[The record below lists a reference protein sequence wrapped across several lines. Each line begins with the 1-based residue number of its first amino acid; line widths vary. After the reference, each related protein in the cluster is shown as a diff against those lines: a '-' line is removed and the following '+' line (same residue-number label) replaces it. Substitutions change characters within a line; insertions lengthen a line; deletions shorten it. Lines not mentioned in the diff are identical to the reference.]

1 MSSENRRV
9 LGGLA
14 LGLTLA
20 CAFAGLSPAPAAA
33 AEPFRFGYLTDAS
46 GPMQGTFKATLDG
59 FQLYVDQL
67 NTAGG
72 VKGRRFDIKVRD
84 IQSDTQRSVNAV
96 QELAAADVLA
106 ILGLAVSNT
115 HAAVYASAEKLGLPV
130 VAAYPAN
137 IPLALPPASSN
148 AFATGLIFSVTGE
161 AAGKFAREIAPKG
174 KTLVCLGFESPGSIL
189 ACEAATK
196 SAQANGFTK
205 VESIIVPLTQRD
217 FRGVVDK
224 VIAINPDVVT
234 DCFGRGHVVS
244 LLPALG
250 AAGYDGVYLNMES
263 GIGVDALRDA
273 VRDAPDLKLY
283 TYSRYIVDGEGP
295 GPQAEAL
302 RAAAKAAGFKQ
313 LLTYHAAGWTLGLVV
328 ADAAAKCAEPCDRA
342 AFTKALEQVAVD
354 TGGLSGAP
362 VRFSPTDHYG
372 ATAYRLYRFDH
383 DKQGFS
389 PVGEWVPATSSPA
402 VAKK

>member
-1 MSSENRRV
+1 MFADNSRAFR
-9 LGGLA
+9 GLA
-14 LGLTLA
+14 LSLA
-20 CAFAGLSPAPAAA
+20 LASLAFAPSARA

-59 FQLYVDQL
+59 FQLFVNQL
-67 NTAGG
+67 NAAGG
-72 VKGRRFDIKVRD
+72 VNGRPFQIEVRD

-96 QELAAADVLA
+96 QELAAANALA

-115 HAAVYASAEKLGLPV
+115 HAAVYATAEKLGLPV

-137 IPLALPPASSN
+137 IPLALPPATPN

-161 AAGKFAREIAPKG
+161 VAGKFARQLVPKG

-196 SAQANGFTK
+196 SAAANGFTK

-224 VIAINPDVVT
+224 VMALNPDVVT

-250 AAGYDGVYLNMES
+250 AAGYEGVYLNMES

-273 VRDAPDLKLY
+273 ARDAPDLKLY
-283 TYSRYIVDGEGP
+283 TYSRYIVDGQGP
-295 GPQAEAL
+295 GAQAEAL
-302 RAAAKAAGFKQ
+302 RSAAKAAGLKE
-313 LLTYHAAGWTLGLVV
+313 LLTYHAAGWALGLVV
-328 ADAAAKCAEPCDRA
+328 ADAASKCGEPCDRA
-342 AFTKALEQVAVD
+342 AFIRALEQVSVD

-362 VRFSPTDHYG
+362 IRFSATDHYG
-372 ATAYRLYRFDH
+372 SSAYRLYRFDAE
-383 DKQGFS
+383 KRTFS
-389 PVGEWVPATSSPA
+389 PVGEWLPATSAPA

>member
-1 MSSENRRV
+1 MSVTKRN
-9 LGGLA
+9 LLKGLTLGLA
-14 LGLTLA
+14 LVSLI
-20 CAFAGLSPAPAAA
+20 SPASS

-46 GPMQGTFKATLDG
+46 GPMQGTFKATFDG
-59 FQLYVDQL
+59 FRLFVDQL
-67 NTAGG
+67 NKAGG
-72 VKGRRFDIKVRD
+72 VNGRPFQVEVRD

-96 QELAAADVLA
+96 QELASENALA

-115 HAAVYASAEKLGLPV
+115 HAAVYATAEKLGLPV

-137 IPLALPPASSN
+137 IPLALPPASPN

-161 AAGKFAREIAPKG
+161 AAGKFAREVAPNG

-196 SAQANGFTK
+196 SAAANGFTR

-224 VIAINPDVVT
+224 VMAINPDVVT
-234 DCFGRGHVVS
+234 DCFGRGHLVS

-250 AAGYDGVYLNMES
+250 AAGYDKVYLNMES

-273 VRDAPDLKLY
+273 VRDTPEIKLY
-283 TYSRYIVDGEGP
+283 TYSRYIVDGQGP

-302 RAAAKAAGFKQ
+302 RSAAKAAGLKE
-313 LLTYHAAGWTLGLVV
+313 LLTYHAAGWALGLVV
-328 ADAAAKCAEPCDRA
+328 ADAASKCGEPCDRA
-342 AFTKALEQVAVD
+342 AFTKALEQVSVD

-362 VRFSPTDHYG
+362 IKFSATDHYG
-372 ATAYRLYRFDH
+372 STAYQLYRFDTE
-383 DKQGFS
+383 KKSFS
-389 PVGEWVPATSSPA
+389 PVGAWLPASSAPA
-402 VAKK
+402 ISKK

>member
-1 MSSENRRV
+1 MSVAKRH
-9 LGGLA
+9 LLKGLA
-14 LGLTLA
+14 LGLTLFSLA
-20 CAFAGLSPAPAAA
+20 SASSATA

-46 GPMQGTFKATLDG
+46 GPMQGTFKATFDG
-59 FQLYVDQL
+59 FQLFVNQL
-67 NTAGG
+67 NKAGG
-72 VKGRRFDIKVRD
+72 VNGRPFQIEVRD

-96 QELAAADVLA
+96 QELASANALA

-115 HAAVYASAEKLGLPV
+115 HAAVYATAEKLGLPV

-137 IPLALPPASSN
+137 IPLALPPATPN

-196 SAQANGFTK
+196 SAAANGFTR

-224 VIAINPDVVT
+224 VLAINPDVVT

-250 AAGYDGVYLNMES
+250 AAGYDKVYLNMES
-263 GIGVDALRDA
+263 GIGIDALRDA
-273 VRDAPDLKLY
+273 VRDAPDIKLY
-283 TYSRYIVDGEGP
+283 TYSRYIVDGQGP
-295 GPQAEAL
+295 GAQAEAL
-302 RAAAKAAGFKQ
+302 RSAAKAAGLKE
-313 LLTYHAAGWTLGLVV
+313 LLTYHAAGWALGLVV
-328 ADAAAKCAEPCDRA
+328 ADAASKCGEPCDRA
-342 AFTKALEQVAVD
+342 AFTKALEQVSVD

-362 VRFSPTDHYG
+362 ITFSATDHYG
-372 ATAYRLYRFDH
+372 STAYRLYRFDNE
-383 DKQGFS
+383 KKSFA
-389 PVGEWVPATSSPA
+389 PVGAWLPATSAPA
-402 VAKK
+402 IAKK

>member
-1 MSSENRRV
+1 MS
-9 LGGLA
+9 LA
-14 LGLTLA
+14 LA
-20 CAFAGLSPAPAAA
+20 CLSPAPATAA
-33 AEPFRFGYLTDAS
+33 PEPFRFGYLTDAS

-67 NTAGG
+67 NKAGG
-72 VKGRRFDIKVRD
+72 VKGRPFEIQVRD

-96 QELAAADVLA
+96 QELSAADVLA

-137 IPLALPPASSN
+137 IPLALPPASPN
-148 AFATGLIFSVTGE
+148 AFASGLIFSVTGE
-161 AAGKFAREIAPKG
+161 VAGKLARQVSPKG

-196 SAQANGFTK
+196 SAAANGFTK

-217 FRGVVDK
+217 FRGVADK
-224 VIAINPDVVT
+224 VLALNPDVVT

-263 GIGVDALRDA
+263 GIGIDALRDA
-273 VRDAPDLKLY
+273 VRDAPDIKLF
-283 TYSRYIVDGEGP
+283 TYSRYIVDGQGP
-295 GPQAEAL
+295 GSQAEAL
-302 RAAAKAAGFKQ
+302 RTAAKAAGVKE
-313 LLTYHAAGWTLGLVV
+313 LLTYHAAGWALGLVV
-328 ADAAAKCAEPCDRA
+328 SDAARKCAEPCDRA
-342 AFTKALEQVAVD
+342 AFTKALEQVSVD

-362 VRFSPTDHYG
+362 ITFSPTDHYG
-372 ATAYRLYRFDH
+372 ATAYRLYQYDH
-383 DKQGFS
+383 AKKTFAA
-389 PVGEWVPATSSPA
+389 VGEWLPATSSPA
-402 VAKK
+402 IAKK